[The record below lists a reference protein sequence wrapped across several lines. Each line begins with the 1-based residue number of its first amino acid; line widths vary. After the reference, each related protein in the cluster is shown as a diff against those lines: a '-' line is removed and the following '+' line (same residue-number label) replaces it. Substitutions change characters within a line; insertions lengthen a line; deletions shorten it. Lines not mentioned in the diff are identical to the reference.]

1 MYTGSLVPIRT
12 DYTDLARAATN
23 ASATDW
29 FVPTDARNIVHTTV
43 SRLDPRLSLRRARST
58 WLLAHLT
65 AGTPLGVL
73 RMIAGP
79 LSATT
84 LNGLLPFTT
93 NSLDEETAAMGA
105 LGA

>member
-1 MYTGSLVPIRT
+1 M
-12 DYTDLARAATN
+12 
-23 ASATDW
+23 
-29 FVPTDARNIVHTTV
+29 
-43 SRLDPRLSLRRARST
+43 
-58 WLLAHLT
+58 AHLT

-84 LNGLLPFTT
+84 LDGLMPFAT
-93 NSLDEETAAMGA
+93 NSLDEETAALGA